1 MDWPRRRGMVTTIAA
16 YISDTPERVILRFN
30 KCTPSAKIIQRSNK
44 EAANLAW
51 LVNQELTIGSNPTLL
66 IAESSNG
73 WIARVTYQVMNQNN
87 APTPNPTTNAPTQG
101 PTNAPTTN
109 APTTTAPTTM
119 QPTTDYPTTVT
130 KRRDN
135 PF

>member
-1 MDWPRRRGMVTTIAA
+1 MDWPRRRGMVTTTAA
-16 YISDTPERVILRFN
+16 YISDTPERAILRFD
-30 KCTPSAKIIQRSNK
+30 KYTPSAKTIQRSNK

-51 LVNQELTIGSNPTLL
+51 LVNQELTIGSHPTLL

-73 WIARVTYQVMNQNN
+73 GITRVSYQVMNQNN
-87 APTPNPTTNAPTQG
+87 APTANAPTQG